1 MSTKVSDIMKGN
13 FTPIEIPIIDIPG
26 SSPLIY
32 MTVDDL
38 LAEIDGKDEFL
49 VDDIEEEFMM
59 FTAEM

>member
-1 MSTKVSDIMKGN
+1 MKGN